1 MGKQAKIKQQ
11 RKSERST
18 EEEKTQEKLDPQAWM
33 PSWLKKRFPNLK
45 IGFLELIIWAALFG
59 ITSAVLFKTFV

>member
-11 RKSERST
+11 RKSERYQSQTST
-18 EEEKTQEKLDPQAWM
+18 EEQNPPPWM

-45 IGFLELIIWAALFG
+45 ISFVELIVWSIIFGFSTAL
-59 ITSAVLFKTFV
+59 ILKTFI